1 MVLRVFK
8 VNVVEE
14 LRDEFEE
21 KFRTA
26 ALGVVDNHEGML
38 SAEIG
43 KSIDD
48 GDTEYLMI
56 SVWKDLESIK
66 VFGGDSWK
74 KAIIPEHM
82 LKYMADFSL
91 KHYGE
96 F

>member
-8 VNVVEE
+8 VNVVEA

-26 ALGVVDNHEGML
+26 ALGVVEHHEGML
-38 SAEIG
+38 SAEVG
-43 KSIDD
+43 KSITED
-48 GDTEYLMI
+48 DTEYLMV

-66 VFGGDSWK
+66 RFGGDNWEE
-74 KAIIPEHM
+74 AIIPEHM
-82 LKYMADFSL
+82 LKYMANFSL
-91 KHYGE
+91 KHYSD

>member
-1 MVLRVFK
+1 MVIRVFK

-21 KFRTA
+21 KFRDA

-38 SAEIG
+38 SAEVG
-43 KSIDD
+43 KSINDE
-48 GDTEYLMI
+48 DTEYLMF
-56 SVWKDLESIK
+56 SVWKDLDSIK
-66 VFGGDSWK
+66 AFGGDGWK